1 MLRARIL
8 KVFGMALMIEFER
21 EFDGRWIADALDLP
35 GVMAYGESL
44 EEARTKIEAL
54 AVEVLS
60 RKDRQQA
67 R

>member
-1 MLRARIL
+1 
-8 KVFGMALMIEFER
+8 MALMIEFER